1 MTIAVF
7 LFKLITGICYQIIEE
22 TGINGQSSYSVQ
34 KVDHVGDNK
43 IEHVPK
49 LYLGQYQSEVKWSHL
64 VFMGNAL
71 DVSKD
76 GSLVFG
82 MPYAW
87 IGNDWNGR
95 QLQERRTGTI
105 AKFKTGVKNKI
116 RVPNPLENSEYG
128 AIWAFGTSRREATS
142 NDPHRIDLTGVSF
155 TKGILKFFILKSYD
169 FIKNPKSGCSFIF
182 PYLTS
187 FFYTT
192 RV

>member
-1 MTIAVF
+1 MTNEVF
-7 LFKLITGICYQIIEE
+7 PFKLIAGICYQIIEE
-22 TGINGQSSYSVQ
+22 TGIDGQSSYSVK

-87 IGNDWNGR
+87 IGNDWNRR

-105 AKFKTGVKNKI
+105 AKFKTGLKNKI
-116 RVPNPLENSEYG
+116 QVPNPQENSEYG
-128 AIWAFGTSRREATS
+128 AIWAFGTSRREATIS
-142 NDPHRIDLTGVSF
+142 DPHRIDLTGVSF
-155 TKGILKFFILKSYD
+155 AKGILKFFHSK
-169 FIKNPKSGCSFIF
+169 IK
-182 PYLTS
+182 L
-187 FFYTT
+187 
-192 RV
+192 